1 MVTVM
6 IDADCGLCTRLLSFA
21 HPLLTD
27 ADSVRFVGL
36 DTEVARTELGERYAE
51 ILEIDT
57 MVVVAG
63 GVTHLRS
70 AAALQLA
77 ARMRVPW
84 RLLTVFR
91 LIPSAIRDAVYSF
104 VARRRGWFGPAV
116 ACPVDLA
123 RPQA

>member
-21 HPLLTD
+21 HSHLAD
-27 ADSVRFVGL
+27 ADSIRFVGL
-36 DTEVARTELGERYAE
+36 DTEVARAELGERYARVM
-51 ILEIDT
+51 EIDT

-63 GVTHLRS
+63 GATHLRS

-84 RLLTVFR
+84 RLLTLFR
-91 LIPSAIRDAVYSF
+91 FIPSGIRDAMYAF

-123 RPQA
+123 GPRR